1 MRVPLRWLNDYVSVE
16 DLEPEALGQRLSLT
30 GTKLEAVHR
39 PGAGIENIRV
49 AEVTG
54 IDKHPNADNLSMVDI
69 DTGAGA
75 ERVVCGAKNFA
86 VGDKVPYAA
95 VGSKLPGL
103 EITARKIRG
112 ETSRGMLCSAAELG
126 ISKDSAGLLILPPGA
141 RVGADVVEL
150 LGLDGVILEFE
161 ITPNRPDCMSIV
173 GIAREVAALY
183 GRELIV
189 PSVEARTDRGDTVI
203 EVDIQDSD
211 GCPRYLASR
220 VSGVRVGT
228 SPDWMAARLL
238 AAGVRPISNV
248 VDATNYVLMELG
260 QPMHAFD
267 ASKIDTKIVVRRA
280 LDGERLVTLDGVERE
295 LRPGDLVIADV
306 SKPLALA
313 GVMGGE
319 SSEVSNSTT
328 DVILECAA
336 FDSASVSFTSRRH
349 GLRSEAS
356 ARFERGTDIEA
367 IPLAAA
373 RCAELMVETA
383 DGKATGTPADEYPK
397 PYEPSQ
403 IVLRPRR
410 TGVLLGIDIPAER
423 QLQHLRSI
431 GLPATASDVVIEVSV
446 PAFRPDL
453 QREADLIEEVARLE
467 GYENLAS
474 TVPSGPGGELSAAQ
488 KALRAITRAL
498 VTIGATEAW
507 TGSFFSPASLDAL
520 GLDSGHPARR
530 LVEVSNPM
538 SEHEGALRSTMLPGL
553 LGCVARNTA
562 HQASGVAL
570 FEVARVY
577 EPGNGDLAG
586 EELVLGAVFA
596 GARSEKAWN
605 SPETPWDFFA
615 AKGAL
620 ESAAAAIGVSGL
632 SYASLAQ
639 PSAPFHPTRG
649 AAVSLDGTMIG
660 VIGELHPDVCE
671 RFEVPQGTVSFEVA
685 LEPLLHALP
694 GRRETH
700 PLSRFPS
707 VFIDLALVVDAG
719 VAAGKV
725 EDIVSRAGAPEVASV
740 RLFDVYVG
748 DQVAEGRKSLAF
760 SIEMRLADRTMT
772 DDDAQVVRDRILS
785 AVAERFGAE
794 LRG

>member
-1 MRVPLRWLNDYVSVE
+1 MRVPLSWLNEYVSID

-39 PGAGIENIRV
+39 PGQGIENIRV
-49 AEVTG
+49 AQVTG

-69 DTGAGA
+69 DTGAGT

-86 VGDKVPYAA
+86 VGDKVPFAA

-126 ISKDSAGLLILPPGA
+126 ISKDAAGLLILPPGA
-141 RVGADVVEL
+141 PAGGDVVEL
-150 LGLDGVILEFE
+150 LGLDSAILEFE
-161 ITPNRPDCMSIV
+161 ITPNRPDCMSVV

-183 GRELIV
+183 ARELNLPAPQILSSG
-189 PSVEARTDRGDTVI
+189 PGADI
-203 EVDIQDSD
+203 EVDIQDPD

-220 VSGVRVGT
+220 LRNVRIGP
-228 SPDWMAARLL
+228 SPDRMAARLL

-248 VDATNYVLMELG
+248 VDATNYVLLELG

-267 ASKIDTKIVVRRA
+267 AAKVETKIVVRRA
-280 LDGERLVTLDGVERE
+280 MDGERLMTLDGVERE
-295 LRPGDLVIADV
+295 LRRDDLLIADV

-313 GVMGGE
+313 GVMGGGT
-319 SSEVSNSTT
+319 SEVSDSTT
-328 DVILECAA
+328 EVILECAA
-336 FDSASVSFTSRRH
+336 FDSTSVSFTSRHH
-349 GLRSEAS
+349 GLRTEAS
-356 ARFERGTDIEA
+356 ARFERGTDVQA
-367 IPLAAA
+367 VPLAAA
-373 RCAELMVETA
+373 RCAELIRESAGGDVIA
-383 DGKATGTPADEYPK
+383 PATDAYPK
-397 PYEPSQ
+397 PHAPQ
-403 IVLRPRR
+403 RIVLRPRR
-410 TGVLLGIDIPAER
+410 TGALLGIDIPAER

-431 GLPATASDVVIEVSV
+431 GLEASLSDVVIEVSV
-446 PAFRPDL
+446 PGFRPDL

-474 TVPSGPGGELSAAQ
+474 TVPSGPGGELDASQ
-488 KALRAITRAL
+488 KAIRAITRAL
-498 VTIGATEAW
+498 VAAGVTEAW
-507 TGSFFSPASLDAL
+507 TGSFCSPSSLDAL
-520 GLDSGHPARR
+520 GLDQDHPARR

-538 SEHEGALRSTMLPGL
+538 SEQERALRSTMLPGL
-553 LGCVARNTA
+553 LGCVARNSA

-570 FEVARVY
+570 FEIARVY
-577 EPGNGDLAG
+577 EPGSGDLAG

-596 GARSEKAWN
+596 GVRSPKAWN
-605 SPETPWDFFA
+605 TPETVWDFFT

-620 ESAAAAIGVSGL
+620 EGAAAAIGVSGL
-632 SYASLAQ
+632 SYASLAY

-649 AAVSLDGTMIG
+649 AALSLNGAMIG

-671 RFEVPQGTVSFEVA
+671 RFEVPEGTVSFEVA
-685 LEPLLHALP
+685 LEPLLRALP
-694 GRRETH
+694 GRRETQ

-725 EDIVSRAGAPEVASV
+725 QDVVARAGAPEVASV
-740 RLFDVYVG
+740 RLFDVYLG

-760 SIEMRLADRTMT
+760 SLEMRVPERTMT
-772 DDDAQVVRDRILS
+772 DEDTQRVRDRILA
-785 AVAERFGAE
+785 AVAERFAAE